1 MEFTHAQISEILS
14 IIAKEK
20 DGFKQ
25 LMTLTI
31 DAMLKAER
39 LVYNE
44 KENDTSNGFRPRRIL
59 GSGHLLQIKVPRSR
73 NGNFYPMLLATLNDQ
88 QEEAQS
94 IASELYTFGLTTE
107 QIGNIFEK
115 TYGKAY
121 SKSQISN
128 LMGYAREEI
137 KLWSERQL
145 DKYYPIIYIDA
156 TYIFTRRL
164 DSVSKEAYYTILG
177 VKNDM
182 TREVLAVVNS
192 PTESATIWQETFE
205 SIKKRGV
212 LELGMVVSDGLTG
225 IENAISSA
233 FPTAAQQLCTV
244 HLARGVLN
252 KVKPAD
258 KAIIGQEL
266 KEVFNPDYENDNSE
280 TGHQR
285 WLSFVD
291 KWLKKYP
298 SFSHYKEHRYRLY
311 FTYLS
316 YNKAIRRMIYTT
328 NWIERLNR
336 NYKRTT
342 RMRASMPSPE
352 SVLFLLN
359 SVARNQKCYDYP
371 ITNFRN
377 DTKLFRIIT

>member
-1 MEFTHAQISEILS
+1 MELTQLQISEVLTTL
-14 IIAKEK
+14 AREK

-31 DAMLKAER
+31 DAMMKAER
-39 LVYNE
+39 EIHNE
-44 KENDTSNGFRPRRIL
+44 KVLDSSNGFRPRRVFS
-59 GSGHLLQIKVPRSR
+59 SGHLLQIKVPRSR

-94 IASELYTFGLTTE
+94 IVYELYTAGLTTE
-107 QIGNIFEK
+107 QISDIFEK

-128 LMGYAREEI
+128 LMDYAREEI
-137 KLWSERQL
+137 KLWSERKL
-145 DKYYPIIYIDA
+145 DTYYPIIYIDA
-156 TYIFTRRL
+156 TYIFTRRER
-164 DSVSKEAYYTILG
+164 VSKEAYYTILG
-177 VKNDM
+177 VRNDM

-192 PTESATIWQETFE
+192 PTESATVWQETFQ
-205 SIKKRGV
+205 SIKERGV
-212 LELGMVVSDGLTG
+212 LEIGLVVSDGLAG
-225 IENAISSA
+225 IENAIISVFA
-233 FPTAAQQLCTV
+233 MADQQLCTV
-244 HLARGVLN
+244 HLARGVLS
-252 KVKPAD
+252 KVKPTD
-258 KAIIGQEL
+258 KAAIGEEL
-266 KEVFNPDYENDNSE
+266 KVVFNPDNELDSSE
-280 TGHQR
+280 TGYQR
-285 WLSFVD
+285 WIIFVD

-298 SFSHYKEHRYRLY
+298 SFRHYKDHRYRLY

-342 RMRASMPSPE
+342 RIRAALPSAE